1 MRKLAIVFF
10 ATGLLMFLSACGDS
24 PSDKIYE
31 HLEESVSLEKG
42 FGEQQEPITEL
53 EQQEQEL
60 YSEIIDLKM
69 DEFDKIK
76 KLSQEAL
83 KLIDQRTEKLSLE
96 KESIDQAKEEFLKT
110 ESFIAELEDD
120 AAKKKA
126 TEMYDKMVERFDVY
140 DKLYQNYEAS
150 IKLEKKLYETFQ
162 QEDVEQDELKTQLDA
177 INESYEKILKGN
189 DQFNETTEE
198 FNDLKKEFYEAAEI
212 DVVYNND
219 EGDKQSPKKDDAE
232 KDKE

>member
-31 HLEESVSLEKG
+31 HLEESVRLEKG

-83 KLIDQRTEKLSLE
+83 KLIDQRAEKLSLE

>member
-1 MRKLAIVFF
+1 
-10 ATGLLMFLSACGDS
+10 
-24 PSDKIYE
+24 
-31 HLEESVSLEKG
+31 
-42 FGEQQEPITEL
+42 
-53 EQQEQEL
+53 
-60 YSEIIDLKM
+60 
-69 DEFDKIK
+69 
-76 KLSQEAL
+76 
-83 KLIDQRTEKLSLE
+83 KLIDQRAEKLSLE

-212 DVVYNND
+212 DVVYNNY

>member
-83 KLIDQRTEKLSLE
+83 KLIDQRAEKLSLE